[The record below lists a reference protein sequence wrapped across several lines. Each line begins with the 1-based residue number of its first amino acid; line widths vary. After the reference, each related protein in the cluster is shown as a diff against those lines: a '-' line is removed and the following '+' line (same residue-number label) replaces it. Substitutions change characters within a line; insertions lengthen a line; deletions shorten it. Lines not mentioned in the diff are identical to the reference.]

1 MAAFGGVPRADKR
14 TSQLFWE
21 DTQGGGSGYTKGVL
35 SLGIDPLGN
44 VVPLPLLAYD
54 AFGRER
60 MAQPLTLFDS
70 KLLYDKKPIFWDESI
85 TNGSGNATSTHSAV
99 DASVTMHVEAGDT
112 IIRQT
117 KTHYNYQPSKA
128 QEIYMTANLLS
139 SGGGAGVV
147 ARVGAF
153 NATDGVFFEYDE
165 GTVNIV
171 ERKNGTDTRV
181 ASANWNVD
189 PLDGTGPSGVT
200 LDPSKTQILYM
211 DFEWL
216 GVGSVR
222 YGIFNNGRLY
232 ICHATHHAN
241 IVETVYMSTPNLPLR
256 YEVSS
261 TGSTVEMQ
269 QICCV
274 VLSNG
279 GQDENG
285 VIRVESTEGTS
296 LSASAQ
302 GVIFGVIGIRLKSTH
317 LDMTAYPLAASLI
330 SSGNGEFEWMVVLN
344 PTVAGSPTFA
354 DFSEVGSAI
363 QTAIGA
369 TANTV
374 TQDSWSNRMAGGF
387 ASSQNGT
394 SDPIQTAIN
403 LGSTIAGVADE
414 IWLCVR
420 PLTNNQNV
428 NATLSWRELL

>member
-1 MAAFGGVPRADKR
+1 MAAFGGEPRADKR
-14 TSQLFWE
+14 TGQLFWE
-21 DTQGGGSGYTKGVL
+21 DTQGGGSVYTKGVL
-35 SLGIDPLGN
+35 QLGIDPLGN

-60 MAQPLTLFDS
+60 IAHPLTLFDS

-85 TNGSGNATSTHSAV
+85 TNGSGNAASTHSTV
-99 DASVTMHVEAGDT
+99 DASVTMHVESGDT

-128 QEIYMTANLLS
+128 QEIYMTATLLS

-153 NATDGVFFEYDE
+153 TAMDGVFFEYDE
-165 GTVNIV
+165 GTINVV
-171 ERKNGTDTRV
+171 ERKNSTDTRV
-181 ASANWNVD
+181 ASAGWNVD

-200 LDPSKTQILYM
+200 LDPSKTQILYI

-222 YGIFNNGRLY
+222 YGVFNNGRLY

-241 IVETVYMSTPNLPLR
+241 IVGSVYTSTPNLPLR

-261 TGSTVEMQ
+261 TGNTVEMQ

-279 GQDENG
+279 GADENG
-285 VIRVESTEGTS
+285 VLRTESTDGTTI
-296 LSASAQ
+296 SASAQ
-302 GVIFGVIGIRLKSTH
+302 GTIYGAIGLRLRSTH
-317 LDMTAYPLAASLI
+317 LDLTVYPLDASVL
-330 SSGNGEFEWMVVLN
+330 SSGNGDFEWMVVLN
-344 PTVAGSPTFA
+344 PTVAGSPTFVN
-354 DFSEVGSAI
+354 FGETGTGV
-363 QTAIGA
+363 QTVIGA

-387 ASSQNGT
+387 ANSHSGVVT
-394 SDPIQTAIN
+394 VIRTTIK
-403 LGSTIAGVADE
+403 LGSTIAGVVDE
-414 IWLCVR
+414 AWLCVR

-428 NATLSWRELL
+428 HATLTWRELL